1 MISEEDGIMAV
12 KHQPLFNIN
21 RPQQVAFVV
30 FDVDKTIERLWNVFG
45 IGPWQIDIRDY
56 NSALDNAMIKDM
68 MYRKKPGRFSYKMA
82 ETALPDGFILEYI
95 QPTSG
100 ENIYSDFLREH
111 GEGMHHIGWHI
122 VNSAEEFSRVTGV
135 LEAQGFPCI
144 QSARVYA
151 SQMAYFDTTS
161 VLNTILEVSF
171 RDPAKTR
178 PAPHAIYPDGK
189 AGA

>member
-1 MISEEDGIMAV
+1 MNSKYKPIV
-12 KHQPLFNIN
+12 NIN
-21 RPQQVAFVV
+21 QAKQVAFVV
-30 FDVDKTIERLWNVFG
+30 YDCEKAAERLWNTFG

-56 NSALDNAMIKDM
+56 NSTLDNELIKDM
-68 MYRKKPGRFSYKMA
+68 RYHNKPGCFSYKMA
-82 ETALPDGFILEYI
+82 EATLGPNGFIIEYI
-95 QPTSG
+95 QPLSG

-122 VNSAEEFSRVTGV
+122 VNSQEEFDRVTSM
-135 LEAQGFPCI
+135 LEGRGYPCI

-171 RDPAKTR
+171 RDPTKKR
-178 PAPHAIYPDGK
+178 PAPHRIMYQD
-189 AGA
+189 